1 MFLTE
6 DQTRRLDK
14 RIQEL
19 EQQTGVELVAA
30 MVGKCDNYP
39 EIPWKAFA
47 LGVAL
52 STLVLPL
59 LTGLRTDPTPGAL
72 PLLTV
77 AGILAAG
84 ALMAL
89 LTALWPAWARC
100 FLDRPRAEAEMRQ
113 YAQALLLELDMA
125 ALPGRNGL
133 LLLIGLFERQLVVLP
148 DRGIA
153 GRLPA
158 DALEAA
164 VAAMRP
170 LLKSGDGFQALT
182 RGVEAL
188 EARLRAA
195 GFLPRERGTDLFPE
209 TLIQRKG
216 APDD

>member
-1 MFLTE
+1 MYLTE
-6 DQTRRLDK
+6 DQTRRLDN
-14 RIQEL
+14 RIREL
-19 EQQTGVELVAA
+19 ERHTGVELVAA

-52 STLVLPL
+52 SALVWPSLI
-59 LTGLRTDPTPGAL
+59 GLHSDPMTGAL

-77 AGILAAG
+77 TGILAAG

-133 LLLIGLFERQLVVLP
+133 MLLIGLFERQLVVLP
-148 DRGIA
+148 DRGVA

-158 DALEAA
+158 DALEAV
-164 VAAMRP
+164 VATMRP
-170 LLKSGDGFQALT
+170 LLQSGDGFHALT
-182 RGVEAL
+182 RGVEEL

-195 GFLPRERGTDLFPE
+195 GFLSRERGADLFPE